1 MTEKNTQ
8 LEAGLASDLNR
19 ELDTGIAIN
28 SECVKC
34 KSELNQLRSQI
45 TDYTLALISC
55 KNRFNFFKL
64 LHAREKDTEKS
75 KSCAEMVKMLLAT
88 LGYGTSTTSGEWQPI
103 ETLKQQ
109 NWLNDGNVYEET
121 EVIFCD
127 EYGAYCGSVKSGT
140 MPKVWVAIEP
150 QDRNP
155 THWQYLPVGI

>member
-1 MTEKNTQ
+1 MNNEK

-34 KSELNQLRSQI
+34 KSELNQLQSQI

-109 NWLNDGNVYEET
+109 NWLNDGNVY
-121 EVIFCD
+121 D
-127 EYGAYCGSVKSGT
+127 EYGAYCGNVKSGT
-140 MPKVWVAIEP
+140 MPEVWVAIEP

-155 THWQYLPVGI
+155 THWQCLPVGI